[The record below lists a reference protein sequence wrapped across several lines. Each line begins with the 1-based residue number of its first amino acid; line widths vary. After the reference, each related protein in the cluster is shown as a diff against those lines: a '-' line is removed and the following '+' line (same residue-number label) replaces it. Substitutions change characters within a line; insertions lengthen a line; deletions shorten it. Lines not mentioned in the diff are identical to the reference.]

1 MHMPIRSSE
10 RSERG
15 VGARREAKRR
25 PSVYRSVAFSLVAF
39 FSAPTSHAAEAWP
52 KLVEKG
58 FGQEFRNAILG
69 ETKVFEKAE
78 FWVEPDEGDAGA
90 CKQTFEETG
99 GKITVE
105 FVRRGRCSVKFTKG
119 LTGYE
124 VNYTVERD
132 PKEFVVP
139 AKLTVKVGAPA
150 HVPCIFAVVPRKS
163 ETVKLLPDI
172 EEDGFTWFEG
182 KKPGAET
189 VRCIGRKDHR
199 ASVAVT
205 VVP

>member
-1 MHMPIRSSE
+1 MLIRSL
-10 RSERG
+10 
-15 VGARREAKRR
+15 AL
-25 PSVYRSVAFSLVAF
+25 SVAALFATNTAN
-39 FSAPTSHAAEAWP
+39 SAEVWP

-58 FGQEFRNAILG
+58 FGQEFRTALLG

-78 FWVEPDEGDAGA
+78 FWVEPDEGDTGA
-90 CKQTFEETG
+90 CKQVFEETG
-99 GKITVE
+99 GKITIE

-132 PKEFVVP
+132 PKDFVVP

-150 HVPCIFAVVPRKS
+150 HVPCIFAVVGKKS

-182 KKPGAET
+182 KNPGAET
-189 VRCIGRKDHR
+189 VRCIGRNDRR